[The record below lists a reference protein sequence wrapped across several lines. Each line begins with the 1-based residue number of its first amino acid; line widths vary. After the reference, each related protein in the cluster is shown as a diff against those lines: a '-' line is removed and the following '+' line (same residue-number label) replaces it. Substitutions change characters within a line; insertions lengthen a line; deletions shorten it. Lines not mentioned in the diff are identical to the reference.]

1 MSKTPKPRK
10 RLHSRPF
17 KEPTVLSTGA
27 VARACGVTPDGVLHW
42 IHAGKLPAFRTPGGH
57 FRVRREDLTE
67 FLRASGCHHPLPQ
80 HTGGARVLVVDDEAP
95 FRELLRELLD
105 HAGYEVMVA
114 GGAGE
119 AMERIAD
126 HRPDLVIT
134 DIAMPGENGAELT
147 RTLRQEPALAQVPV
161 IAVTGAFNER
171 SLTDIYQAGADVLL
185 SKPVRLEHLLAEVHR
200 LLSDPHRR
208 PGANGGEV

>member
-10 RLHSRPF
+10 KRHSRPVN
-17 KEPTVLSTGA
+17 ESAVLSTGA

-67 FLRASGCHHPLPQ
+67 FLRASGCHHSLPLNAD
-80 HTGGARVLVVDDEAP
+80 GALVLVVDDEAP

-105 HAGYEVMVA
+105 QAGYRVTLA
-114 GGAGE
+114 GGARE
-119 AMERIAD
+119 AMERIAN

-134 DIAMPGENGAELT
+134 DIAMPGEDGTELT
-147 RTLRQEPALAQVPV
+147 RTLRREPALAQVPV

-171 SLTDIYQAGADVLL
+171 SLADIYQAGADVLL
-185 SKPVRLEHLLAEVHR
+185 SKPVRLEHLLAEVQR

-208 PGANGGEV
+208 PGGNGGGA